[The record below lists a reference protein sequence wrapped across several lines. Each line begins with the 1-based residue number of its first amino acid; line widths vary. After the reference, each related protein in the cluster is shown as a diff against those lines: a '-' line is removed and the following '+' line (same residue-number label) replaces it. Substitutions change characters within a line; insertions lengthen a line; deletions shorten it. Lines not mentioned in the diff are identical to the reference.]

1 MFILYDNTRGN
12 SVRKTLPDCMSSAHI
27 YYIIYEQQSFLAS
40 SKMMININPIF
51 NICSEHVQFWQ
62 KAGSEFRNI
71 LLNRTFISL
80 STGY

>member
-1 MFILYDNTRGN
+1 MIIQVAIQSEKPSLTVCQVHIFIILYMSN
-12 SVRKTLPDCMSSAHI
+12 SLNH
-27 YYIIYEQQSFLAS
+27 FLTS

-51 NICSEHVQFWQ
+51 NIYSEHVQFWQ